1 VVFRIY
7 EAEEASATEV
17 PLWSEQQTVTFD
29 AGNFSVL
36 LGGGKE
42 FSSSEPYGNLS
53 DVFDNVHAAEVSDR
67 YIGITVQGL
76 DSSGSDS
83 ELVPRLRLLTSPY
96 AFLATKALVADKLS
110 TEDFSVD
117 SSTGSVSIGK
127 ALSVSGAASFLSD
140 IQVTG
145 FDSTGD
151 STVTGNLQS
160 TTLESTGD
168 TTVGGMLNADDINAT
183 GKLEVGETIESDGR
197 VRIYSTQ
204 DVAGDS
210 LNGGLFIGSET
221 GVNIGIDGNEIH
233 ARVWDS
239 DTSSVEPS
247 TLHLNVNGGDII
259 MGNSSTLVSV
269 TGAMEVNERVRFY
282 STEEVGADDLD
293 GILLVGNES
302 GQNLGFDSNEIQS
315 RTTSNSTVGASNL
328 GINIRGGDILMGNS
342 ASEVEIRGYLT
353 VANTIRKSFNLQ
365 AYMDGRGSA
374 VNTDETRADLDHS
387 IVSVGRIRAKAYD
400 VESDARIKDINGR
413 TEGDD
418 SLSQIRQLK
427 VTDYHFVDRI
437 SQGDAIQRGL
447 IAQEVEKVLPEAVV
461 RSTAVIPDIYSPS
474 VASVFNPDGKTL
486 TVRMDQAHG
495 LKPND
500 VVRLLSESFQE
511 EFSVLQT
518 PSPTSFVVQSE
529 NPVEKVFVFGRQV
542 NDFRSVDYDQVFTTG
557 ISALQELDR
566 QVQALKK
573 SEARVAELEAEVARV
588 DSLEQEVKALKE
600 LVAQLVKKQAE
611 PQLTAQ
617 VVVPSE
623 GN

>member
-36 LGGGKE
+36 LGAGKE
-42 FSSSEPYGNLS
+42 YSSSEPYGNLS
-53 DVFDNVHAAEVSDR
+53 DVFDNAHVSEVSER

-76 DSSGSDS
+76 DSSGTDS

-110 TEDFSVD
+110 TEHFSVD
-117 SSTGSVSIGK
+117 SSTGDVSIGK
-127 ALSVSGAASFLSD
+127 ALNVSGAASFLSD

-151 STVTGNLQS
+151 ASVTGNLQA
-160 TTLESTGD
+160 TTLESTGN
-168 TTVGGMLNADDINAT
+168 TTVGGMLSADDIHAT

-197 VRIYSTQ
+197 VFIYSTQ
-204 DVAGDS
+204 DVSGDNS
-210 LNGGLFIGSET
+210 KGSLFIGSET
-221 GVNIGIDGNEIH
+221 SANIGIDGNEIH
-233 ARVWDS
+233 ARTWNS
-239 DTSSVEPS
+239 DTSSMEPD
-247 TLHLNVNGGDII
+247 TLHLNVD
-259 MGNSSTLVSV
+259 
-269 TGAMEVNERVRFY
+269 
-282 STEEVGADDLD
+282 
-293 GILLVGNES
+293 
-302 GQNLGFDSNEIQS
+302 
-315 RTTSNSTVGASNL
+315 
-328 GINIRGGDILMGNS
+328 GGDILMGGSSSDIN
-342 ASEVEIRGYLT
+342 VRGYLT
-353 VANTIRKSFNLQ
+353 VDNAVFESFNLQ
-365 AYMDGRGSA
+365 AYIDRNASV
-374 VNTDETRADLDHS
+374 VNTDETRKDLPHS
-387 IVSVGRIRAKAYD
+387 IAAASRIRAASYD
-400 VESDARIKDINGR
+400 VHSDARIKDINGR

-461 RSTAVIPDIYSPS
+461 RSTAVIPDIYSTS
-474 VASVFNPDGKTL
+474 IACAFDHDGKTL
-486 TVRMDQAHG
+486 TVRMDRAHG

-518 PSPTSFVVQSE
+518 PSPTSFVVQCE

-542 NDFRSVDYDQVFTTG
+542 DDFRSVDYDLVFTTG

-566 QVQALKK
+566 QVQALRK

-588 DSLEQEVKALKE
+588 DSLEQEVKALKQ
-600 LVAQLVKKQAE
+600 LVAQLVEKQDE

-617 VVVPSE
+617 VDVRSE
-623 GN
+623 AN